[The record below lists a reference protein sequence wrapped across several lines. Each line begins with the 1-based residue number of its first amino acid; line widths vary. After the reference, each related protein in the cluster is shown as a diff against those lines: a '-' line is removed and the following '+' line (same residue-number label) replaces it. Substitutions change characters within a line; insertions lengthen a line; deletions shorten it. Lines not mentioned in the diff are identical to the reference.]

1 MVEHRALKRDE
12 VDEAGGMLGRA
23 FRDSPGYGAILG
35 HLAEERRTRAITR
48 AKTGFTAA
56 AVRHQIADAAFVD
69 GRLVGVAL
77 ITAPGQ
83 WPLPVRVFLRH
94 ARGCATA
101 GPRAIANYLRT
112 DGHMVKRHPK
122 EPHYYL
128 FVLGVEP
135 ELQGRGLGRGLLARM
150 SARADAEG
158 VPCYL
163 ETDKER
169 NVRLYQGAGYR
180 VVTDETVPTGPG
192 FRMWTM
198 QRPARCA

>member
-1 MVEHRALKRDE
+1 MIEYRALKRDE
-12 VDEAGGMLGRA
+12 IDEAGGVLGRA
-23 FRDSPGYGAILG
+23 FRDSLGFGAILG
-35 HLAEERRTRAITR
+35 HLTETRRARAITR

-56 AVRHQIADAAFVD
+56 AVRHQITDAAWVD
-69 GRLVGVAL
+69 GRLAAVAL
-77 ITAPGQ
+77 MTAPGQ
-83 WPLPVRVFLRH
+83 WPLPLRVFLRH

-101 GPRAIANYLRT
+101 GPRAIANYLRA
-112 DGHMVKRHPK
+112 DAHMVKRHPK
-122 EPHYYL
+122 EPHHYL

-169 NVRLYQGAGYR
+169 NVRLYESAGYH
-180 VVTDETVPTGPG
+180 VITDETVPTKPR
-192 FRMWTM
+192 FRMWTL
-198 QRPARCA
+198 QRPAHGT